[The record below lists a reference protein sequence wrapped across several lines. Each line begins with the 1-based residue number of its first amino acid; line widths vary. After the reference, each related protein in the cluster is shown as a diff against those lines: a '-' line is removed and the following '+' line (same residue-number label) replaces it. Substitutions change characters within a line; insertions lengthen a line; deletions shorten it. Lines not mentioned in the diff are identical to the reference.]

1 MPDQN
6 ILIYDSTLR
15 DGAQGEHVS
24 FSKDDKLRIAEKLD
38 ELGVAYIEG
47 GWPASNPRD
56 FEFFRDAAGIRFRY
70 AKLCAFGCRPARR
83 NRAGLEAAGRPPPRC
98 LFAGCSRTR
107 RVWRI

>member
-24 FSKDDKLRIAEKLD
+24 FSMDDKLRIAEKLD

-47 GWPASNPRD
+47 GWPGSNPRD
-56 FEFFRDAAGIRFRY
+56 FDFFREAVGLKFRY
-70 AKLCAFGCRPARR
+70 AKLCAFGC
-83 NRAGLEAAGRPPPRC
+83 
-98 LFAGCSRTR
+98 TR
-107 RVWRI
+107 RKDPILLAY

>member
-56 FEFFRDAAGIRFRY
+56 AEFFREAASRTFKY
-70 AKLCAFGCRPARR
+70 AKLCAFGC
-83 NRAGLEAAGRPPPRC
+83 
-98 LFAGCSRTR
+98 TR
-107 RVWRI
+107 RKDLAAENDPWCRQECHAPFSSKKSLSV